1 MQFFWYIV
9 SGGIATAV
17 HYTVLVALVELYGL
31 SAAPSAVI
39 GTLCGACVSYL
50 LNRRT
55 TFRASNAGHGH
66 AVPRFMVIVLL
77 GAFLNG
83 VLVWL
88 GVSMLGWHYLL
99 AQALATVLVMG
110 LTFRLNR
117 IWTFAQ

>member
-9 SGGIATAV
+9 SGGTATAV
-17 HYTVLVALVELYGL
+17 HYAVLVALVELSGM
-31 SAAPSAVI
+31 SAAPSAAL

-55 TFRASNAGHGH
+55 TFRTSSAGHGH
-66 AVPRFMVIVLL
+66 AVPRFTAIVLL

-88 GVSMLGWHYLL
+88 GVNILGWHFFYETAGFILYQL
-99 AQALATVLVMG
+99 SKTVTGIGV
-110 LTFRLNR
+110 R
-117 IWTFAQ
+117 

>member
-1 MQFFWYIV
+1 MQFFWYLV

-17 HYTVLVALVELYGL
+17 HYAVLVALVELSGL
-31 SAAPSAVI
+31 SPAPSAAI
-39 GTLCGACVSYL
+39 GTVCGACVSYL

-55 TFRASNAGHGH
+55 TFRTSSAGHGH
-66 AVPRFMVIVLL
+66 AVPRFTAIVLL

-88 GVSMLGWHYLL
+88 GVNILDWHYLL
-99 AQALATVLVMG
+99 AQALAIVLVVG

>member
-9 SGGIATAV
+9 SGSIATAV
-17 HYTVLVALVELYGL
+17 HYAVLVGLVEVSGL
-31 SAAPSAVI
+31 AAAPSAAM
-39 GTLCGACVSYL
+39 GTLCGACVSYV

-55 TFRASNAGHGH
+55 TFSASGAVHSQ
-66 AVPRFMVIVLL
+66 AVPRFTVIVLL

-88 GVSMLGWHYLL
+88 GVNLLGWHYLL
-99 AQALATVLVMG
+99 AQVLATVLVMG

-117 IWTFAQ
+117 LWTFAQ